1 MAASA
6 DRSAASFGTG
16 LGARWG
22 WLVLAALV
30 LLLVNGYWLYRFDG
44 FYDPPLPHGDGPDY
58 ESIAYSL
65 SVGAGYQFAWEDPQ
79 WQSVYRE
86 SRREAE
92 YSQLSRRDWEGPT
105 TSRPPALPW
114 LIRWVYRCVPRG
126 PIAFATVRSLSVV
139 ALSIAGLMAVGFAWH
154 WSPRN
159 GSVFLPAIA
168 AMIALGVA
176 CLDRTIKTYVEDF
189 LTEPWALLAL
199 MGMAWGL
206 MRWAELEGSSPE
218 GSPGGSGSRNA
229 ALRWL
234 MLGGVFFG
242 LMLLFRSL
250 FILWLPVLAGGIF
263 LAGRDRSGGW
273 VQRGGF
279 SAVLFVLVVCLVSG
293 GWWVRNCE
301 VTGRWMPMGA
311 QGAASLRGGYSD
323 EALAD
328 WGNWH
333 SQAEQA
339 MQRKLDRE
347 EGVLGWTAA
356 EREVALADLAMIETR
371 QWVGE
376 HVWELP
382 KLGAMRLISHWGPWR
397 IDHVLWKIMAFLGW
411 VFVWRRSRPRG
422 ILLAS
427 IFLADAWTTLVLY
440 ETGGRFLIPLHGLLY
455 GLSGVGVAG
464 CLALAGVDP
473 VHPMDELDSTMAKRG
488 NER

>member
-6 DRSAASFGTG
+6 DRLAASFGVG
-16 LGARWG
+16 LGARLSG
-22 WLVLAALV
+22 LVLAALV

-65 SVGAGYQFAWEDPQ
+65 SVGAGYRFAWEDPQ
-79 WQSVYRE
+79 WQSVYLE
-86 SRREAE
+86 SRRVAE
-92 YSQLSRRDWEGPT
+92 YSQLSRRDWGGPT

-114 LIRWVYRCVPRG
+114 LIRWVYRFVPRG
-126 PIAFATVRSLSVV
+126 PNAFATVRSLSVV
-139 ALSIAGLMAVGFAWH
+139 ALSIAGLMAVGFAWC
-154 WSPRN
+154 WSPRE
-159 GSVFLPAIA
+159 GSVFLPALA

-189 LTEPWALLAL
+189 LTEPWALLGL
-199 MGMAWGL
+199 MGMVWGL
-206 MRWAELEGSSPE
+206 MRWAESDGSSPG
-218 GSPGGSGSRNA
+218 GSPGGSRNS

-250 FILWLPVLAGGIF
+250 FIFWLPVLAGGIF
-263 LAGRDRSGGW
+263 LAGRDRSVGG
-273 VQRGGF
+273 VQRGWE

-339 MQRKLDRE
+339 MQRKLDRQ
-347 EGVLGWTAA
+347 EGVLGWTAV
-356 EREVALADLAMIETR
+356 EREVALADLAMFETR
-371 QWVGE
+371 RWVGE
-376 HVWELP
+376 HFWELP
-382 KLGAMRLISHWGPWR
+382 KLGAMRLVSHWGLWR
-397 IDHVLWKIMAFLGW
+397 IDHGIWKFMAFLGW
-411 VFVWRRSRPRG
+411 IFVWRRSRPRG
-422 ILLAS
+422 ILVAS
-427 IFLADAWTTLVLY
+427 IFLADALTTMVLY
-440 ETGGRFLIPLHGLLY
+440 EAGGRFLIPMHGLLY
-455 GLSGVGVAG
+455 SLSGVGVAS

-473 VHPMDELDSTMAKRG
+473 VHAMDELDSTKAQRG
-488 NER
+488 NEQ

>member
-6 DRSAASFGTG
+6 DRSAASFGAG
-16 LGARWG
+16 FGARWS

-79 WQSVYRE
+79 WQSVYLE
-86 SRREAE
+86 SRRVAE

-114 LIRWVYRCVPRG
+114 LIRWVYWFVPRG

-139 ALSIAGLMAVGFAWH
+139 ALSIAGLMAVGFAWC
-154 WSPRN
+154 WSPRE
-159 GSVFLPAIA
+159 GSVFLPALA
-168 AMIALGVA
+168 AMIALVVA

-199 MGMAWGL
+199 MGMVWGL
-206 MRWAELEGSSPE
+206 MRWAESDGSSPD
-218 GSPGGSGSRNA
+218 GSSPGGSRNS

-250 FILWLPVLAGGIF
+250 FIFWLPVLAAGIF
-263 LAGRDRSGGW
+263 LAGRDRSGGGL
-273 VQRGGF
+273 QRGWT
-279 SAVLFVLVVCLVSG
+279 SAVLFVVVVCLVSG

-347 EGVLGWTAA
+347 EGVLGWTAV
-356 EREVALADLAMIETR
+356 EREVALADLAMFETR

-376 HVWELP
+376 HVWEMP
-382 KLGAMRLISHWGPWR
+382 KLGAMRLVSHWGPWR
-397 IDHVLWKIMAFLGW
+397 IDHGIWKFMAFLGW
-411 VFVWRRSRPRG
+411 VFVWHRSRPRG

-427 IFLADAWTTLVLY
+427 IFLADALTTLVLY
-440 ETGGRFLIPLHGLLY
+440 ETGGRFLIPMHGLLY
-455 GLSGVGVAG
+455 SLSGVGVAG

-488 NER
+488 NE

>member
-1 MAASA
+1 MAATA
-6 DRSAASFGTG
+6 DRSAASFSVGFC
-16 LGARWG
+16 ARWSG
-22 WLVLAALV
+22 IVLAALV

-79 WQSVYRE
+79 WQSVYLE
-86 SRREAE
+86 SRRVAE

-114 LIRWVYRCVPRG
+114 LIRWVYWFVPRG
-126 PIAFATVRSLSVV
+126 PLAFATVRSLSVV
-139 ALSIAGLMAVGFAWH
+139 ALSIAGLVAVGFAWR
-154 WSPRN
+154 WSLRE
-159 GSVFLPAIA
+159 GSVFLPALA
-168 AMIALGVA
+168 ATISLGVA

-199 MGMAWGL
+199 MGMVWGL
-206 MRWAELEGSSPE
+206 MRWVESG
-218 GSPGGSGSRNA
+218 GSRNSS
-229 ALRWL
+229 LRWL

-242 LMLLFRSL
+242 VMLLFRSL
-250 FILWLPVLAGGIF
+250 FIFWLPVLAGGIF
-263 LAGRDRSGGW
+263 LAGRDPSGGG
-273 VQRGGF
+273 VQRGWK
-279 SAVLFVLVVCLVSG
+279 SAVLFVVVVCLVSG

-333 SQAEQA
+333 SEAEQA
-339 MQRKLDRE
+339 MQRKLDHE
-347 EGVLGWTAA
+347 EGVLGWTAV
-356 EREVALADLAMIETR
+356 EREVALADLAMFEIW

-376 HVWELP
+376 HVWEMP
-382 KLGAMRLISHWGPWR
+382 KLGAMRLVSHWGPWR
-397 IDHVLWKIMAFLGW
+397 IDHGIWKFMAFLGW

-440 ETGGRFLIPLHGLLY
+440 ETGGRFLIPMHGLLY
-455 GLSGVGVAG
+455 SLSGVGLAG
-464 CLALAGVDP
+464 CLALVVTDP
-473 VHPMDELDSTMAKRG
+473 VHRMHGLDSTMAKRD
-488 NER
+488 NE